1 MGGSL
6 FGLPGMHFCCLLIF
20 VLRFTF
26 PLLVYLC
33 FLFFLTSILIEDRF
47 MNFER
52 PKLPT
57 EILKYSLEGKRKYF
71 SYICLEVEKS
81 DAKVCIFLHETG

>member
-1 MGGSL
+1 MGYLIGGSL

-26 PLLVYLC
+26 PLVVYLC

-52 PKLPT
+52 PKLPA
-57 EILKYSLEGKRKYF
+57 EILKHSLEGKRKYF
-71 SYICLEVEKS
+71 SYICLEVE
-81 DAKVCIFLHETG
+81 VCIFLHETG